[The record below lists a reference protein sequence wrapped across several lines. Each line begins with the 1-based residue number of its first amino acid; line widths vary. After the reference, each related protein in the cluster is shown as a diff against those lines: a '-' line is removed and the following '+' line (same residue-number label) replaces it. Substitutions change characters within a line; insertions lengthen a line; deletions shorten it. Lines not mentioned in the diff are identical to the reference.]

1 MYLDSSIRQHTS
13 AYVSI
18 VQAYVSIRFL
28 MRQRAHRPSHALYK
42 LFKPVGGY
50 WVCGA
55 GVPGRTLH
63 KFGQAHCAMGGAPGP
78 QFTCF
83 TSKKLQILT
92 QKTLLQPIIDAWE
105 RAQQYRQ
112 EHSPTPS
119 PACLLGKQ
127 GDTSGTEQ
135 GGQAVA
141 EMDAMVS
148 SAANQVCLIYY

>member
-1 MYLDSSIRQHTS
+1 
-13 AYVSI
+13 
-18 VQAYVSIRFL
+18 
-28 MRQRAHRPSHALYK
+28 MRQRAHRLSHALYK

-55 GVPGRTLH
+55 GVPGGTLH
-63 KFGQAHCAMGGAPGP
+63 KFGQADCAMGGAPGP
-78 QFTCF
+78 QFICF

-112 EHSPTPS
+112 EHSPTLS

-127 GDTSGTEQ
+127 GDTSGTER

-148 SAANQVCLIYY
+148 SAAKQVCLIYY